1 MSRDAGGSTRSCG
14 ALRRRRGERGGGA
27 RGDEPIRHFS
37 AMARLPAPTMSPVET
52 SGVDGWLE
60 RPEEAFAYLRK
71 RGFREVVC
79 EEKHIGSTAEPLAC
93 SSVND

>member
-1 MSRDAGGSTRSCG
+1 
-14 ALRRRRGERGGGA
+14 
-27 RGDEPIRHFS
+27 
-37 AMARLPAPTMSPVET
+37 MSPVET